1 MDSQM
6 KLKNYIEGALMAAL
20 AAMIALIGFYI
31 PPFQVITV
39 FVWLVPIIVVA
50 VRRDFYTGILAL
62 ITSAILL
69 MILATPWRAFIFIV
83 QFAGLGVVFSYYF
96 SKRAEFSKIIMMGT
110 IVVAISTVISFL
122 LSFLIMGFS
131 IADLTAAFEETTDSV
146 IIMYESMGVLD
157 RLQEQGLTI
166 EEIRNTIMSMSNL
179 LVKLIPAT
187 MVIYGMTV
195 AFITYFITRKVLQK
209 LTIQVSQL
217 PMFRY
222 WQIPWYFIWGVIVGL
237 ALLLYGDFR
246 SWEVGSIIGMN
257 IMYMYFPI
265 LFIQGL
271 SVLAFYYNK
280 WKISILLKVLLLVI
294 IVLNIPLTLMVLLIT
309 GLFDPLFN
317 YRKIGYMKE
326 KNNKEKG

>member
-1 MDSQM
+1 MDNQM
-6 KLKNYIEGALMAAL
+6 KLNNYIEGALMAAL

-39 FVWLVPIIVVA
+39 FIWLVPIIVVA
-50 VRRDFYTGILAL
+50 VRRDFNTGILAL

-96 SKRAEFSKIIMMGT
+96 SKGAEFSKIIMIGT
-110 IVVAISTVISFL
+110 IVVAVSTIISFA
-122 LSFLIMGFS
+122 LSFLVMGFS
-131 IADLTAAFEETTDSV
+131 IADISASFEEATESV
-146 IIMYESMGVLD
+146 IIIYERTGILD
-157 RLQEQGLTI
+157 RLQEQGLSVD
-166 EEIRNTIMSMSNL
+166 EIRDTIMSLSTL
-179 LVKLIPAT
+179 IVKLIPAS

-195 AFITYFITRKVLQK
+195 AFTTYFITRTVLLK
-209 LTIQVSQL
+209 LKLQVSQL
-217 PMFRY
+217 PMFRN

-246 SWEVGSIIGMN
+246 NWEMGSAIGMN

-271 SVLAFYYNK
+271 SVLVFYYHK
-280 WKISILLKVLLLVI
+280 WKIPVLLKVLLLVI
-294 IVLNIPLTLMVLLIT
+294 IVLNIPFTLMVLLIT

-317 YRKIGYMKE
+317 YRRLGT
-326 KNNKEKG
+326 